1 MPIMFRPLELYIG
14 VRYTR
19 AKRRNHFISFISLI
33 SILGVAVGITVL
45 ITVLSV
51 MNGFEKEVRERILGM
66 ASHVLISGYDGKL
79 GDWTDLAH
87 KVEKIPN
94 VLGSAP
100 YIQGQA
106 MLVNGK
112 RVSGALIRGVSPSAE
127 SRVSDVGEHMLV
139 GTLDTLKPASYG
151 VVLGVEL
158 ANALSVGPGE
168 KIIVVTPKATVT
180 PAGILPKLRRFT
192 VTGLFEVG
200 MSEYDRGI
208 ALVNIKDAARLF
220 QLGDQV
226 NGLRLKLRDLFSAPS
241 LTNVLRDELGIEYW
255 VSDWTRQ
262 HANYFRAVKTEKTM
276 MLIILML
283 IVAVAAFNI
292 VSTLIMVVTDKQA
305 DIAILRTLGVTPAKV
320 MVIFIVQ
327 GTIIGLMG
335 TLLGV
340 LGGVTLA
347 LNVENIVPALES
359 LLNTKFLSPDVY
371 YISELPSDLHL
382 QDVLRISIA
391 AFSLTI
397 VATVY
402 PAWRAART
410 QPAAALRYE

>member
-1 MPIMFRPLELYIG
+1 MFRPIELYIG
-14 VRYTR
+14 LRYTR

-66 ASHVLISGYDGKL
+66 ASHVTVSGYDGKL
-79 GDWTDLAH
+79 SNWAELANR
-87 KVEKIPN
+87 VSGNPE
-94 VLGSAP
+94 VMGSAP
-100 YIQGQA
+100 YVQGQA
-106 MLVNGK
+106 MMANGK
-112 RVSGALIRGVSPSAE
+112 RVSGALIRGIIPSEE
-127 SRVSDVGEHMLV
+127 SQVSDVGEHMIV
-139 GTLDTLKPASYG
+139 GEMESLLPGQYG
-151 VVLGVEL
+151 IVLGVEL
-158 ANALSVGPGE
+158 ANVLGVIPGD
-168 KIIVVTPKATVT
+168 KVIVVTPKATVT

-208 ALVNIKDAARLF
+208 GIVNIEDAARLF
-220 QLGDQV
+220 QLGDKV
-226 NGLRLKLRDLFSAPS
+226 SGLRLKLNDLFRAPS
-241 LTNVLRDELGIEYW
+241 ITTILMKEFGIDYW
-255 VSDWTRQ
+255 ISDWTRQ
-262 HANYFRAVKTEKTM
+262 HANYFKAVRTEKTM

-292 VSTLIMVVTDKQA
+292 VSTLIMLVTDKQA

-320 MVIFIVQ
+320 MLIFIIQ
-327 GTIIGLMG
+327 GTIIGIFG
-335 TLLGV
+335 TALGV
-340 LGGVTLA
+340 TGGILLA

-359 LLNTKFLSPDVY
+359 LLGMKFLSPEVY
-371 YISELPSDLHL
+371 YISDLPSDLHME
-382 QDVLRISIA
+382 DVFRIGLA

-397 VATVY
+397 LATLY

-410 QPAAALRYE
+410 QPAEALRYE

>member
-14 VRYTR
+14 LRYTR

-79 GDWTDLAH
+79 GAWTDLAH
-87 KVEKIPN
+87 KVEKLPN

-100 YIQGQA
+100 YVQGQA

-112 RVSGALIRGVSPSAE
+112 RVSGALIRGVLPTAE

-139 GTLDTLKPASYG
+139 GALDTLKPGSYG

-158 ANALSVGPGE
+158 ANLLGVGPGE

-208 ALVNIKDAARLF
+208 AIVNIKDAARLF

-226 NGLRLKLRDLFSAPS
+226 NGLRLKLKDLFGAPS
-241 LTNVLRDELGIEYW
+241 LTNVLRDKLGMEYW

-305 DIAILRTLGVTPAKV
+305 DIAILRTLGVTPTKV

-340 LGGVTLA
+340 LGGVILA

-359 LLNTKFLSPDVY
+359 LLSTKFLSPDVY

-382 QDVLRISIA
+382 QDVLHIAIA

-397 VATVY
+397 VATIY

>member
-1 MPIMFRPLELYIG
+1 MFRPLELYIG
-14 VRYTR
+14 LRYTR

-79 GDWTDLAH
+79 GDWTELAH
-87 KVEKIPN
+87 KVEEIPN

-100 YIQGQA
+100 YVQGQA
-106 MLVNGK
+106 MLVNGE
-112 RVSGALIRGVSPSAE
+112 RVSGALIRGVLPAAE

-139 GTLDTLKPASYG
+139 GALDTLKPGSYG

-158 ANALSVGPGE
+158 AEALGVGPGE

-208 ALVNIKDAARLF
+208 AIVNIEDAARLF

-226 NGLRLKLRDLFSAPS
+226 NGLRLKLTDLFRAPS
-241 LTNVLRDELGIEYW
+241 LTNVLRHKLGMEYW

-305 DIAILRTLGVTPAKV
+305 DIAILRTLGVTPAKI

-340 LGGVTLA
+340 LGGAILA

-359 LLNTKFLSPDVY
+359 LLSTKFLSPDVY
-371 YISELPSDLHL
+371 YISDLPSDLHL
-382 QDVLRISIA
+382 QDVLHIAIA